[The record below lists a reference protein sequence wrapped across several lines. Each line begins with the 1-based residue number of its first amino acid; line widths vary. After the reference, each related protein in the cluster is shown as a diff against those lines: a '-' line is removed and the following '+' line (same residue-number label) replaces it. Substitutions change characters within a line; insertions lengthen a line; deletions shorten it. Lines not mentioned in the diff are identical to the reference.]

1 MSIICIMSIQDI
13 FLTIKNAQVLVV
25 DAVLLK
31 HYVQLGAVLVERL

>member
-13 FLTIKNAQVLVV
+13 FLTIKNAVLVV

-31 HYVQLGAVLVERL
+31 HYVQLGAVLVEML